1 MAVFKAPRIT
11 TAQRTS
17 LTLEESEI
25 VYDVDEKK
33 PYYGD
38 GVTVGGVEYTN
49 GASQVKFFNTGLF
62 SPTAQQILDKKI
74 LLSYIPLENSV
85 SFDFSNGI
93 SQFEN
98 IDFYIDQN
106 FIRWDNLGLDG
117 FIEETD
123 LIQISYA
130 YL

>member
-11 TAQRTS
+11 TTQRLS
-17 LTLEESEI
+17 LILEESEI
-25 VYDVDEKK
+25 VYDVNEKK

-62 SPTAQQILDKKI
+62 SPTTQQILDKKI

-85 SFDFSNGI
+85 SFNFSNGI
-93 SQFEN
+93 PQFES